1 MIKKLVK
8 NPILDDIPDEQ
19 IDPILAVT
27 LSDVL
32 AIELTDAILK
42 DKSLIRSKVIKSN
55 KIVPL

>member
-1 MIKKLVK
+1 MVK